1 MPALDAPSRAFSP
14 GRIGGVVLLAA
25 LAGLLTAPAVGAR
38 TVPGSPPFRVVIVDH
53 LNTRDLRHLAK
64 HGAVGLL
71 VPGVGPTTNFRQ
83 ALAQLVRGA
92 QMNAHLGGVPSGP
105 RLLSAAEVTGLP
117 SASRL
122 IVVTMPPKGPPGNND
137 VRYTIA
143 VLGGGFHGLLVSPTT
158 RIRGLVSIVDVAPT
172 ALGHARGSLSSTP
185 VDHPV
190 ASLASLNRQIHS
202 NNRLKLAAL
211 IIVACFVALLAF
223 VRPRAAMTAV
233 PAALLTSIVLGA
245 AQVTNE
251 VAILAVLIIGT
262 LGGGLWLAR
271 FCRTDERLLGLIVA
285 VIVLH
290 LWLLAAKPEW
300 VALTPLGPT
309 QNSRFWGIGNQ
320 LETLL
325 LAPLLAGVTISAR
338 RFGIAG
344 FAAFSL
350 LSLVLVTDN
359 RFGSDG
365 GGAIVLGVAFAFL
378 GARTLR
384 LGARGFAT
392 LLLLAAAAV
401 VLALVSLGLHTPGPN
416 HFRSAF
422 GHGVSG
428 LLAVARNR
436 VPLSYAPTLH
446 NWPLVLPLALW
457 FAAALAFAV
466 YWARGRATRD
476 LVFALG
482 LAIVTSLL
490 VNDSA
495 TYELTGGV
503 AALAALVRFTPTA
516 SPIRVTSLAR
526 LPLPGQPLANEAT
539 AD

>member
-1 MPALDAPSRAFSP
+1 MPRP
-14 GRIGGVVLLAA
+14 IGGVVLLVA

-53 LNTRDLRHLAK
+53 LNTQELRHLAR

-92 QMNAHLGGVPSGP
+92 EKNAHLGGVPSGP

-117 SASRL
+117 SESRL
-122 IVVTMPPKGPPGNND
+122 IVVTMPPKGPPENND

-143 VLGGGFHGLLVSPTT
+143 VLGGGFHGLLVSRTT
-158 RIRGLVSIVDVAPT
+158 RIPGLVSIVDIAPT
-172 ALGHARGSLSSTP
+172 ALGHARGSLSSIPTA
-185 VDHPV
+185 HPV
-190 ASLASLNRQIHS
+190 ASLVSLNEQIHA

-211 IIVACFVALLAF
+211 IIVACFIALLVF

-251 VAILAVLIIGT
+251 VAILAVLIVGT
-262 LGGGLWLAR
+262 LAGGLWLAR
-271 FCRTDERLLGLIVA
+271 VCRTDERLLALIVA
-285 VIVLH
+285 VIILH

-325 LAPLLAGVTISAR
+325 LAPLLVGATISAR

-350 LSLVLVTDN
+350 LSLVLMTDN
-359 RFGSDG
+359 RFGADG

-384 LGARGFAT
+384 LGVRGFT
-392 LLLLAAAAV
+392 TLLLAAAAV
-401 VLALVSLGLHTPGPN
+401 VLALVSFGLHASGPN

-422 GHGVSG
+422 GHGFSG

-457 FAAALAFAV
+457 FVAALAFAV

-503 AALAALVRFTPTA
+503 AALGALVRFTPTA
-516 SPIRVTSLAR
+516 SPIRLTSLAR
-526 LPLPGQPLANEAT
+526 LPLPGQPVPNEAT

>member
-1 MPALDAPSRAFSP
+1 MPRPSRAFSP
-14 GRIGGVVLLAA
+14 GRLGGVALLVA
-25 LAGLLTAPAVGAR
+25 LGALLTAPVVGAH

-92 QMNAHLGGVPSGP
+92 EKNAHLGGVPSGP
-105 RLLSAAEVTGLP
+105 RLLTAAEVTGLP
-117 SASRL
+117 SESRL

-137 VRYTIA
+137 RRYMIA

-158 RIRGLVSIVDVAPT
+158 RIPGLVSIVDIAPT
-172 ALGHARGSLSSTP
+172 ALGHARGSLSSIP
-185 VDHPV
+185 ANHPV
-190 ASLASLNRQIHS
+190 ASLASLNEQIHA

-211 IIVACFVALLAF
+211 IVVACFIALLAF
-223 VRPRAAMTAV
+223 VRPRAATTAV

-251 VAILAVLIIGT
+251 VAILAVLIVGT
-262 LGGGLWLAR
+262 LAGALWLAR
-271 FCRTDERLLGLIVA
+271 VCRSDERLLGLIVA

-325 LAPLLAGVTISAR
+325 LAPLFAGVTISAR

-344 FAAFSL
+344 FTAFSL
-350 LSLVLVTDN
+350 LSLVLMTDN
-359 RFGSDG
+359 RFGADG

-384 LGARGFAT
+384 LGMRGFAT
-392 LLLLAAAAV
+392 LLLAAAAV
-401 VLALVSLGLHTPGPN
+401 VLALVSFGLHTPGPN

-422 GHGVSG
+422 GQGLSG

-457 FAAALAFAV
+457 FAAALAFAI
-466 YWARGRATRD
+466 YWARKRATRD

-503 AALAALVRFTPTA
+503 AALAALVRFTP
-516 SPIRVTSLAR
+516 SVGPIRVTALAR
-526 LPLPGQPLANEAT
+526 VPLPAQPVANEAR

>member
-1 MPALDAPSRAFSP
+1 MPRPSRAFSP
-14 GRIGGVVLLAA
+14 GRIGGVALLVA
-25 LAGLLTAPAVGAR
+25 LAGLLTAPVVGAH

-92 QMNAHLGGVPSGP
+92 EKNAHLGGVPSGP

-137 VRYTIA
+137 VRYVIA
-143 VLGGGFHGLLVSPTT
+143 VLGGGYHGLLVSPTT
-158 RIRGLVSIVDVAPT
+158 RIPGLVSIVDVAPT
-172 ALGHARGSLSSTP
+172 ALGHARGALSSTASR
-185 VDHPV
+185 HPV
-190 ASLASLNRQIHS
+190 ASLASLNRQIHA

-211 IIVACFVALLAF
+211 IVVACFLALLAV
-223 VRPRAAMTAV
+223 VRPRAALTAV
-233 PAALLTSIVLGA
+233 PAALLTSIGLGA

-262 LGGGLWLAR
+262 VGGGLWLAR
-271 FCRTDERLLGLIVA
+271 VCRTDERLLGLIVA

-290 LWLLAAKPEW
+290 LWLLAARPEW

-325 LAPLLAGVTISAR
+325 LAPLLAGVTIAAR
-338 RFGIAG
+338 RFGIVG

-378 GARTLR
+378 GARILR
-384 LGARGFAT
+384 LGARGFT
-392 LLLLAAAAV
+392 TLLLAAAAV
-401 VLALVSLGLHTPGPN
+401 VLALVSFGLHTPGPN

-422 GHGVSG
+422 GHGFSG

-457 FAAALAFAV
+457 FAAALAFAI
-466 YWARGRATRD
+466 YWARQRTTRD

-503 AALAALVRFTPTA
+503 AALAALVRFAPQV
-516 SPIRVTSLAR
+516 SPMRVTALAR
-526 LPLPGQPLANEAT
+526 LPLPAQPVPNEAT